1 MKKNQ
6 LKLIKQLDWKLILIT
21 ISIFGFGI
29 LILTTATHENSTGNY
44 KEIKKQLIAFVLGV
58 ILIISILRINYSQM
72 GKNYRYFYLAS
83 IVLLLM
89 VWVPGLGKEAKDF
102 YGTLIITGVTSM
114 FTYQII
120 QNIGMTMA
128 LIPVTGVTLPFISY
142 GASSLVSSMAAVGL
156 VLNVGMRKKK

>member
-1 MKKNQ
+1 
-6 LKLIKQLDWKLILIT
+6 
-21 ISIFGFGI
+21 
-29 LILTTATHENSTGNY
+29 
-44 KEIKKQLIAFVLGV
+44 
-58 ILIISILRINYSQM
+58 M

-128 LIPVTGVTLPFISY
+128 LIPVTGVTLPFIRY

-156 VLNVGMRKKK
+156 VLNVEMRKKK